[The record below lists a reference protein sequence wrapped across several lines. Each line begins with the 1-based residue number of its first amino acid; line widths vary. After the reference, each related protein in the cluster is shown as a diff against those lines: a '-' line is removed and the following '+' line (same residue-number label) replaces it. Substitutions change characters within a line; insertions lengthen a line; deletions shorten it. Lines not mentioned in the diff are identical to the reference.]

1 MMLSLAMASA
11 QMQGLQG
18 ATGILRRQE
27 GGSGH
32 GVFRD
37 RCEFPGRYLGYQVYV
52 RWCRMRRMEW
62 TQVETF
68 SNHQRVP

>member
-37 RCEFPGRYLGYQVYV
+37 RCEFPGRYLGYQVCEV
-52 RWCRMRRMEW
+52 
-62 TQVETF
+62 V
-68 SNHQRVP
+68 